1 MQQIFDALQALLG
14 GVLRLALWALMAVL
28 ALFMLMLA
36 LVLLTVGVLW
46 ALVRGRRPQAPV
58 FAAQFRQFAAGRV
71 WPGARPAETSADVV
85 DVEVREVD
93 STPHLRDGRQAGPA
107 DPADFSDRRP

>member
-1 MQQIFDALQALLG
+1 MQQIFDALQALLS
-14 GVLRLALWALMAVL
+14 GVLRLAVWALMAVL

-36 LVLLTVGVLW
+36 MVLLAVGVLW

-71 WPGARPAETSADVV
+71 WPGTRRAETTADVV

-93 STPHLRDGRQAGPA
+93 ATPHLRDGRGGGPA
-107 DPADFSDRRP
+107 EQGSFSDRRP

>member
-1 MQQIFDALQALLG
+1 MQQIFDALQALLS
-14 GVLRLALWALMAVL
+14 GVLRLAVWALMAVL

-36 LVLLTVGVLW
+36 MVLLAVGVLW

-71 WPGARPAETSADVV
+71 WPGTRRAETTADVV

-93 STPHLRDGRQAGPA
+93 ATPHLRDGREGGPA
-107 DPADFSDRRP
+107 EQGSFSDRRP